1 MIAAVAAAKQYRGR
15 DNTVVNALNPL
26 DLVIEP
32 GDRVGIIGESGSGK
46 STLVRLLLG
55 LEMPSAGSI
64 RYQDIEVS
72 QLSGDRLRQFR
83 RDVQLVGQDT
93 TSSFDPLRSLRDA
106 VRRPALEILGLT
118 VTEAD
123 KAVDEVLSSLAV
135 DPALAS
141 RRPSQVSGGQRQ
153 RFAIAR
159 ALIVSPRIL
168 ICDESV
174 SALDVSVQGA
184 VLNEFKDFA
193 ERSGAG
199 IVFVSHGVPAT
210 AFISDR
216 LVVMHGGDVVEQ
228 GEVGQVVNRPE
239 HPYTARLM
247 AAYRKLSADESSAA

>member
-1 MIAAVAAAKQYRGR
+1 MITAKAAAKQYRGR
-15 DNTVVNALNPL
+15 DNTVVHALNPL

-55 LEMPSAGSI
+55 LETPSAGSI
-64 RYQDIEVS
+64 RYQDGEVS

-118 VTEAD
+118 VAEAD
-123 KAVDEVLSSLAV
+123 AAVDEVLASLAV
-135 DPALAS
+135 DPELAS

-228 GEVGQVVNRPE
+228 GEVSQVVNRPK

-247 AAYRKLSADESSAA
+247 GAYRKLSADESSAA